1 MTQRPTI
8 TLLRRADRAVRS
20 AKRDRALVD
29 VATARLRWPLWPEAM
44 EADVVQ
50 SLEAHECVAVG
61 LADLLAA
68 ARRG

>member
-1 MTQRPTI
+1 MTQRPII
-8 TLLRRADRAVRS
+8 TLLRRANRAARS
-20 AKRDRALVD
+20 AKRDRVLVD
-29 VATARLRWPLWPEAM
+29 VATASLRRPLWTEAL

-68 ARRG
+68 VRRG